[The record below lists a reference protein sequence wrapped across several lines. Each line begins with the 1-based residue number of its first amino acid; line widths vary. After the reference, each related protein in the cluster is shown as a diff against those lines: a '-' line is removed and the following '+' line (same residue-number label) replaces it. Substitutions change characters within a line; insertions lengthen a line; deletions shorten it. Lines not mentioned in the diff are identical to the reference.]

1 MHFNMIITYSCA
13 NVGATFPSFA
23 HHIYWHLIHVFLQHS
38 SSFALFVINMAHKRD
53 VGRATEYYFWN
64 QCDVLSSLSM
74 AFANFGRGLSIVA
87 YSDCFVNDYNDFN
100 FNSF

>member
-1 MHFNMIITYSCA
+1 MWVLLSRLLLTISI
-13 NVGATFPSFA
+13 G
-23 HHIYWHLIHVFLQHS
+23 IS
-38 SSFALFVINMAHKRD
+38 SMFFFSILPLALFLVNMAHKRD

-87 YSDCFVNDYNDFN
+87 YSDCFVND
-100 FNSF
+100 